1 MLTKM
6 ISDREYRPL
15 FLICLTVILVA
26 GYVCYSIVYRDTPTA
41 QIQATDQVIEQAKD
55 DNTAT
60 LRRLDEIE
68 DRLRKE
74 VQAVRLRERQ
84 YVDNLPADDV
94 AADIVGELRLF
105 LDGQPDE

>member
-6 ISDREYRPL
+6 ISDRDYRPL
-15 FLICLTVILVA
+15 FLICLTVLLVA

-41 QIQATDQVIEQAKD
+41 QIAATDQVIEQAKD
-55 DNTAT
+55 DNAAA

-68 DRLRKE
+68 ERLRKE

>member
-6 ISDREYRPL
+6 ISDRDYRPL
-15 FLICLTVILVA
+15 LLICLTVILVA

-74 VQAVRLRERQ
+74 VQAVRLRERA

>member
-6 ISDREYRPL
+6 ISDRDYRPL
-15 FLICLTVILVA
+15 LLICLTVILVA

-41 QIQATDQVIEQAKD
+41 QIQATDQVIDQAKD

-68 DRLRKE
+68 KQVKKDAKQIKVVERETVDALLPD
-74 VQAVRLRERQ
+74 AVAGAI
-84 YVDNLPADDV
+84 AD
-94 AADIVGELRLF
+94 ELRLF
-105 LDGQPDE
+105 LGAD

>member
-6 ISDREYRPL
+6 ISDRDYRPL
-15 FLICLTVILVA
+15 FLICLTVLLVA

-68 DRLRKE
+68 ERLRKE

-94 AADIVGELRLF
+94 AADLVGELRLF
-105 LDGQPDE
+105 LDGQGE

>member
-6 ISDREYRPL
+6 ISDRDYRPL
-15 FLICLTVILVA
+15 FLICLTVLLVA

-41 QIQATDQVIEQAKD
+41 QIQATDQVIDQAKD
-55 DNTAT
+55 DNAAT

-68 DRLRKE
+68 DRLQKE
-74 VQAVRLRERQ
+74 VRAVRLRERA

>member
-6 ISDREYRPL
+6 ISDRDYRPL
-15 FLICLTVILVA
+15 FLICLTVLLVA

-41 QIQATDQVIEQAKD
+41 QIQATDQVIDQAKD
-55 DNTAT
+55 DNAAT

-94 AADIVGELRLF
+94 AADLVGELRLF
-105 LDGQPDE
+105 LDGQGE

>member
-6 ISDREYRPL
+6 ISDRDYRPL

-41 QIQATDQVIEQAKD
+41 QIAATDQVIEQAKD

-68 DRLRKE
+68 ERLRKE

-94 AADIVGELRLF
+94 AADLVGELRLF
-105 LDGQPDE
+105 LDGQGE

>member
-1 MLTKM
+1 MVL
-6 ISDREYRPL
+6 
-15 FLICLTVILVA
+15 LVA
-26 GYVCYSIVYRDTPTA
+26 GYICYSIVYRDTPTA
-41 QIQATDQVIEQAKD
+41 QIQATGQVIDQAKD
-55 DNTAT
+55 DNAAT

-68 DRLRKE
+68 DRLQKE

>member
-6 ISDREYRPL
+6 ISDRDYRPL